1 MGGVDMVAS
10 GTCFFITLSDEAGQT
25 LDGRFAAFGG
35 VIGGWETVEKMSIL
49 RCARRRMTW
58 GCN

>member
-1 MGGVDMVAS
+1 MGGVDMVAA

-35 VIGGWETVEKMSIL
+35 VIGGWETVEKMSML
-49 RCARRRMTW
+49 RCAQWRMTW